1 MKAGVVGA
9 SGYAGVELL
18 RLCAAHPD
26 IEVVVATAGG
36 HRASRWPATAR
47 PCPPPI
53 PRSPTRPPSRR
64 SWTAWTWSPGPAART
79 VPAPGPRT
87 DPDRGVLVD
96 LAADFRLTDP
106 SLYPTWYGEVHA
118 APELL
123 GRFVYGLPELHRGQ
137 LHGARTIAAP
147 GCYPTAALL
156 ALAPWSGRVLALPS
170 ATPGHGEVPPLLV
183 DAASGVSGA
192 GRAPKDNLHFG
203 AVDEDFVAYGLLDH
217 RHTAEMEQ
225 GLGTTVLFTP
235 HLAPMVRGILATCYG
250 RPSADLTTGDAMGL
264 LHDAYD
270 HEPFVVVT
278 DAPPSTKATR
288 GSNCAHVT
296 VRVDPRP
303 GGGGPLCPRQPGQGG
318 VGSGPAVRQSGP
330 GIPET
335 TGLPR
340 SGCTRDHH
348 QPRGIRGLR
357 VGLGHQGQRGA
368 RSGPL
373 GHRRRPGRSH
383 RRHLHLQFGRGR
395 PGPGEPGPP
404 GLQPRPAAG
413 GRGQQR
419 ERQRRHRRPRAG
431 RRPADVRVVGSGLGV
446 ATEQILVCSTGLIGI
461 PLPMDHVESGIP
473 KLVAARSGSEVAA
486 ADAAQGILTT
496 DSGRKEVLVGNP
508 TFGVA
513 GMAKGR
519 GCWPRTWPPC
529 WPS

>member
-36 HRASRWPATAR
+36 HRGQSVAGHSPSLSAAYPTLTYTSTEPSELDGLDLVLLAL
-47 PCPPPI
+47 PHGQSQHLI
-53 PRSPTRPPSRR
+53 PELIPT
-64 SWTAWTWSPGPAART
+64 
-79 VPAPGPRT
+79 V
-87 DPDRGVLVD
+87 GVLVD

-156 ALAPWSGRVLALPS
+156 ALAPLVRAGVLALPS
-170 ATPGHGEVPPLLV
+170 VTPGHGEVPPLLV

-296 VRVDPRP
+296 VRVDPRT
-303 GGGGPLCPRQPGQGG
+303 GWVVALCALDNLVKGASGQ
-318 VGSGPAVRQSGP
+318 ALQCANLAL

-340 SGCTRDHH
+340 
-348 QPRGIRGLR
+348 
-357 VGLGHQGQRGA
+357 VGMY
-368 RSGPL
+368 P
-373 GHRRRPGRSH
+373 
-383 RRHLHLQFGRGR
+383 
-395 PGPGEPGPP
+395 
-404 GLQPRPAAG
+404 
-413 GRGQQR
+413 
-419 ERQRRHRRPRAG
+419 
-431 RRPADVRVVGSGLGV
+431 
-446 ATEQILVCSTGLIGI
+446 
-461 PLPMDHVESGIP
+461 
-473 KLVAARSGSEVAA
+473 
-486 ADAAQGILTT
+486 
-496 DSGRKEVLVGNP
+496 
-508 TFGVA
+508 
-513 GMAKGR
+513 
-519 GCWPRTWPPC
+519 
-529 WPS
+529 